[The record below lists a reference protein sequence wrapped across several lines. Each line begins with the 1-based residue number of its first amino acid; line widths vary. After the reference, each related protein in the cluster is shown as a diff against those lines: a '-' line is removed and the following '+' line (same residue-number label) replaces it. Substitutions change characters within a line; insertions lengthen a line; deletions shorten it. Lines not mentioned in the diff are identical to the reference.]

1 MLIYRERGFWGFC
14 SLLRLSLC
22 GFEAN
27 GPQSLAPEQCQP
39 IPAHVDHVD
48 HVDPYLTYGHV

>member
-48 HVDPYLTYGHV
+48 PYLTYGHV